1 VWSALPPRRRRPAP
15 FEPRFTLG
23 LLYLGGF
30 FFLFALLSVAAPL
43 WELWQSLPP
52 GAEGDEEA
60 LARATELA
68 RQSVRPRLWIALAAA
83 LVTTALGAYAGVLP
97 GTGRRR

>member
-1 VWSALPPRRRRPAP
+1 MPAPRPRRAPP

-30 FFLFALLSVAAPL
+30 FFLFALLVVALPL

-52 GAEGDEEA
+52 GSEESEES
-60 LARATELA
+60 LARARELA
-68 RQSVRPRLWIALAAA
+68 REIVRPRLWLALAAA
-83 LVTTALGAYAGVLP
+83 LVTTAIGAWTGRLP
-97 GTGRRR
+97 GTSRRP